1 MTRALEKVALAVL
14 LAAALGCEQSGSQP
28 IVALDPRAAQPVERA
43 LVYPLTQ
50 DGDNSVLVADLS
62 DGSPA
67 SRTFALP
74 SGKLTLQVRPGTEPA
89 EVVALTAGTSASR
102 DGKRLV
108 PQEEAHVVRVDR
120 DGEVARYGLGGRF
133 DALVLSDDGRYGVAY
148 APTSGLANDL
158 AIVDFEAAPEGAV
171 RSLGLRLLDG
181 QAPTSFRFGTVAGRA
196 LLVALTPSAVSVLD
210 LAQLDVVEPDVVVPL
225 AQAELGA
232 GAPAEV
238 LFGESALFVRAAGGR
253 DVWALNLNDSDA
265 PRGFEVS
272 PLRLATT
279 FAVSDVALY
288 GQGDGARL
296 VAVGAQ
302 RVSVLDPST
311 GSGEELALGLDAES
325 VVLFDAAAPNDDS
338 VRTRALVVGRGPSIA
353 FLDLSAGDGAL
364 SAEALELVSVPNGV
378 ASVAAVEELGLL
390 LLVHTDRRFSVLEL
404 GSRTLSLLNV
414 QGSILDYELDVRGGQ
429 PRLWYAL
436 ATGTVGVL
444 DLASRR
450 TSEVLFSLPITA
462 LVSLPGKGALLAA
475 QAEASDGSVAVLDG
489 QGAEPE
495 ALWEL
500 HGFSWAGVL
509 DGRGSR

>member
-1 MTRALEKVALAVL
+1 MTRALEKLALVVL
-14 LAAALGCEQSGSQP
+14 LGAALGCEQSGTKP
-28 IVALDPRAAQPVERA
+28 IVALDPRAALPVEGA
-43 LVYPLTQ
+43 LVYPLTEE
-50 DGDNSVLVADLS
+50 GDNSLLVADLS
-62 DGSPA
+62 DDSPA
-67 SRTFALP
+67 ARTFALP
-74 SGKLTLQVRPGTEPA
+74 SGKLSLQVRQGSEPA

-102 DGKRLV
+102 DGTRLV

-120 DGEVARYGLGGRF
+120 AGEVARYGLGGRF
-133 DALVLSDDGRYGVAY
+133 DALALSDDGRYGVAY
-148 APTSGLANDL
+148 APTSGLANDV
-158 AIVDFEAAPEGAV
+158 AIVDFEAAPADAV
-171 RSLGLRLLDG
+171 RALGLRLLDG
-181 QAPTSFRFGTVAGRA
+181 QAPASFRFGTVAGRS

-210 LAQLDVVEPDVVVPL
+210 LARLDAVEPDVVVPL
-225 AQAELGA
+225 AQAELGG

-253 DVWALNLNDSDA
+253 DVWALSLNDSDA

-288 GQGDGARL
+288 GQGDGARI

-302 RVSVLDPST
+302 RVSVLDPNT
-311 GSGEELALGLDAES
+311 GSGEELALGIDAAS

-338 VRTRALVVGRGPSIA
+338 VRTRALVVGRGASIA
-353 FLDLSAGDGAL
+353 FLDLSSGQGGL
-364 SAEALELVSVPNGV
+364 NAEAIELVSVPNGV
-378 ASVAAVEELGLL
+378 ASVTSVEELGLL
-390 LLVHTDRRFSVLEL
+390 LLVHDDQRFSVLEL
-404 GSRTLSLLNV
+404 ASRTISLLNV
-414 QGSILDYELDVRGGQ
+414 QGSILDYELDVRGGH

-436 ATGTVGVL
+436 ASGTVGVL

-450 TSEVLFSLPITA
+450 TNELLFTLPIA
-462 LVSLPGKGALLAA
+462 SLVSLPGEGALLAA
-475 QAEASDGSVAVLDG
+475 QAAASDGSVAVLDG
-489 QGAEPE
+489 QGNAPT